1 MKEEAGKR
9 NCLGFIS
16 HVKDFQFAIYYIG
29 KPLNDYQNRNDK
41 KSIYAQEQ
49 LLGLGYG
56 R

>member
-1 MKEEAGKR
+1 MMKEEVGKR

-41 KSIYAQEQ
+41 NPFMLKNNYS
-49 LLGLGYG
+49 G
-56 R
+56 